1 MDIIHKTT
9 SGKVLGY
16 FSVHI
21 TSPYMYSSTMIQAFS
36 DMYELKVDHVDSE
49 IAAFSVAVRNDT
61 KQ

>member
-1 MDIIHKTT
+1 
-9 SGKVLGY
+9 
-16 FSVHI
+16 
-21 TSPYMYSSTMIQAFS
+21 MYSSTMIQAFS